1 MAAGGNNSMRV
12 LVIDDHPLIQEIVPA
27 VLAKAFGEV
36 VVDTESTLEAGIERA
51 AAEPPDLV
59 VLDLGLPGC
68 EGIDAMS
75 RFRMH
80 FPQMPVAVLSATCDP
95 DSIVGVLDAGAS
107 GYIPKTSRPDVMIA
121 ALRVI
126 EAGGTYVPPEALD
139 ERGMQRPRRRLGRF
153 ELTERQKAVLRLILK
168 GYNNERIA
176 CELAI
181 APNTVKQHAHAI
193 FVALGVSTRAE
204 AMIAA
209 TQHGIALR

>member
-1 MAAGGNNSMRV
+1 MRV
-12 LVIDDHPLIQEIVPA
+12 LVIDDHPLIQEILPA
-27 VLAKAFGEV
+27 VLVRAFGEV
-36 VVDTESTLEAGIERA
+36 VVEAESTLEAGLERA

-80 FPQMPVAVLSATCDP
+80 FPQMPVAVLSASCDR
-95 DSIVGVLDAGAS
+95 DSILGVLDAGAS
-107 GYIPKTSRPDVMIA
+107 GYIPKTSKPDVMIA

-139 ERGMQRPRRRLGRF
+139 ERGVQRPRRRGF

-168 GYNNERIA
+168 GYSNERIA
-176 CELAI
+176 AELAI
-181 APNTVKQHAHAI
+181 APNTVKQHAHAV

-209 TQHGIALR
+209 TQQGMALR